1 MSESKQRQLADAGA
15 RTSQRKEATWMS
27 ERTEVGRIGC
37 ASVTR
42 PGDDIELRRMRADR
56 FFAGKDVLDIGAGTG
71 RLSLLVARLARSVVG
86 IDPDGEAIREAT
98 QAARAGGVRNV
109 RFAVGPAQDL
119 AVPSG
124 SFDTALF
131 SWSL

>member
-1 MSESKQRQLADAGA
+1 MSESVA
-15 RTSQRKEATWMS
+15 
-27 ERTEVGRIGC
+27 VGRIGC

-56 FFAGKDVLDIGAGTG
+56 FLVGKDVLDIGAGTG
-71 RLSLLVARLARSVVG
+71 RLSLLIARVARSVVG
-86 IDPDGEAIREAT
+86 IDPDVEAIRDAV
-98 QAARAGGVRNV
+98 QAARGDRVRNV
-109 RFAVGPAQDL
+109 RFSVALAQSL
-119 AVPSG
+119 GVPNG

>member
-1 MSESKQRQLADAGA
+1 MSQGTD
-15 RTSQRKEATWMS
+15 
-27 ERTEVGRIGC
+27 VGRIGC

-56 FFAGKDVLDIGAGTG
+56 YLVGKDVLDIGAGTG
-71 RLSLLVARLARSVVG
+71 RLSLLIAPLARSVVG
-86 IDPDGEAIREAT
+86 IDPDRDAIEVARR
-98 QAARAGGVRNV
+98 AARASGVRNV
-109 RFAVGPAQDL
+109 RFSVGPAQDIPV
-119 AVPSG
+119 AAG